1 MHVTIK
7 QITSVEDAR
16 LACGSTMGKHSFIQ
30 LEDLAFCEHSPLRA
44 LEFWVE
50 MHDIPTFVSVHLVRH
65 KIGVEHFVRSHR
77 VDRGG
82 TGKEDRY
89 TPVHHTMKI
98 NAQALI
104 NLARRRLCAK
114 ASQET
119 REVMWAIKEACPP
132 WLAPYMVAEC
142 IYRGGWCH
150 ELRCCGF
157 RPKAPVRRA
166 DGISGP
172 PL

>member
-1 MHVTIK
+1 MHVTVEP
-7 QITSVEDAR
+7 ITTVEDAR
-16 LACGSTMGKHSFIQ
+16 IACGSTIGKDSRIC
-30 LEDLAFCEHSPLRA
+30 LEDLAYCEHSPLRTQ
-44 LEFWVE
+44 EFWVK
-50 MHDIPTFVSVHLVRH
+50 MVDIPTFVSIHLVRH
-65 KIGVEHFVRSHR
+65 KIGVEHFVKSNRT
-77 VDRGG
+77 DRGG

-89 TPVHHTMKI
+89 TPVTHTMKI

-104 NLARRRLCAK
+104 FLARKRLCAA
-114 ASQET
+114 ASRET
-119 REVMWAIKEACPP
+119 REVMWAIKNACPE

-150 ELRCCGF
+150 ELRSCGF
-157 RPKAPVRRA
+157 RPKAQVRSA